1 MTGQRR
7 PIKDRLQQALN
18 MRDKKPADLER
29 ATGISKS
36 SISYYLSGVNEPRQ
50 DRIYL
55 ISKALDVSEAWL
67 MGYDVPP
74 ERESSQKKSDVAV
87 DITRRLGTDNDF
99 RNIVKR
105 NLSDEEYLKE
115 NAELQALIKKA
126 EAEAPE
132 KPRDVQP
139 LRELMELDIKEL
151 YETFTEEERQ
161 RFWQKIIKEIKLDGK
176 EIKEVIFF

>member
-7 PIKDRLQQALN
+7 VPIKDRLQQALE

-67 MGYDVPP
+67 MGYDVSP
-74 ERESSQKKSDVAV
+74 ERENSQKKSDVAV
-87 DITRRLGTDNDF
+87 DITRRLGADKDF
-99 RNIVKR
+99 CDIVKR
-105 NLSDEEYLKE
+105 NLSDPEFF
-115 NAELQALIKKA
+115 ELSKMLYNIDPAHVASVKAMLAALSK
-126 EAEAPE
+126 
-132 KPRDVQP
+132 
-139 LRELMELDIKEL
+139 
-151 YETFTEEERQ
+151 
-161 RFWQKIIKEIKLDGK
+161 
-176 EIKEVIFF
+176 